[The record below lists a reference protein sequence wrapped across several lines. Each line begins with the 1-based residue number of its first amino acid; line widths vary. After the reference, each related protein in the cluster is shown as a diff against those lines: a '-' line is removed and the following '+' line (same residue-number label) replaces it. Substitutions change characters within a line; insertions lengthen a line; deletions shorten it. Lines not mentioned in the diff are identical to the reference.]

1 MDIELN
7 KNAPKFFN
15 RELSWLEFNKRVLS
29 EGEDT
34 SVPLLERLK
43 FLAIVSS
50 NFDEF
55 FMVRVAGLK
64 RMERHKNFEKD
75 PSGRTPRQQLEE
87 ISFLAHE
94 ITVRQYK
101 CLMEDVLPK
110 LKNFGIEYLQPE
122 KYTAQNK
129 QYLENYFRNEVF
141 PLLTPL
147 RATEERCFPRIS
159 NLKIYVA
166 FLLKK
171 TKEDG
176 KRTLEE
182 VEKKEKKKDLQKTNE
197 PLAVVQVPSYL
208 SRIIQIPDQEG
219 RFSFALLED
228 IIELYGTQLF
238 PGYDVVESLIF
249 KVTRD
254 ADFSVDEKRDEDFIQ
269 AMEEVLENRESSVP
283 VRLVFFGNP
292 GKIIQKLSKSLSL
305 DLSEIYN
312 LSGPVDLSVFSEI
325 SNQYGFENLKY
336 PVWKNFWSTELPKE
350 GEFWDLFKEKDIM
363 LNFPYDSY
371 DPVLKFI
378 SQAAEDPGVM
388 AIKMTLYR
396 TSGNSP
402 IVKNLER
409 AAQKGKQV
417 TVFIELK
424 ARFDEERN
432 ISWAQELERAGVIVI
447 YGIQHLKVHAKI
459 LLVVRKETNAVV
471 RYTFLATGNFNEKT
485 AKLYSDIGIFTAN
498 KEIANDATLFFNII
512 SGYSAIQTMKRL
524 VPSPFD
530 IKKKLLF
537 LIDREITRNETEK
550 NGLICAKMNSLS
562 DPEIIEA
569 LYRASNAGVKIKLNV
584 RGICLLVPGIPGQS
598 ENIEVVSII
607 DRFLEHSRIFSF
619 GNGGSTEVFIASA
632 DWMPRNLD
640 RRVELMIPVLQTSL
654 KERLSAI
661 LETYFLDNFKSHI
674 LESNG
679 NWKKKSREG
688 KTYRSQEILYQEAK
702 RLAMAK
708 TKEMRREFIVRRTKE

>member
-7 KNAPKFFN
+7 KIAPKFFN

-34 SVPLLERLK
+34 SVPLLERL
-43 FLAIVSS
+43 
-50 NFDEF
+50 N
-55 FMVRVAGLK
+55 
-64 RMERHKNFEKD
+64 
-75 PSGRTPRQQLEE
+75 PGRTPRQQLEE

-197 PLAVVQVPSYL
+197 PLAIVQVPSYL

-283 VRLVFFGNP
+283 VRLVFFGDP

-679 NWKKKSREG
+679 NWKKKAREG